1 MMKLT
6 EVDYLISFNYIM
18 EHMRKNDLDLGK
30 TVKTLG
36 TVELDEHHKEDL
48 QFANEQELLIDSA
61 YCLEHLNNS
70 QYDYLK
76 KEYTVELSEIEKLI
90 QEKI

>member
-18 EHMRKNDLDLGK
+18 EHMRKNDLDLAK

-36 TVELDEHHKEDL
+36 SVELDEHHKEDL

-61 YCLEHLNNS
+61 YCLEHLNDS
-70 QYDYLK
+70 RYDYFK
-76 KEYTVELSEIEKLI
+76 KEYKEEVNEIEKLI